1 MQRMPKNFVA
11 QSFTV
16 KSTEVSKL
24 TDDKIISL
32 ACPKIIDGDEE
43 KKVNRDQVEVLRN
56 TIQEKKGNYNVF
68 LVFKDKQGNMVK
80 GFEVEVKVHVT
91 NKKKQVLLA
100 LVTFLLV
107 TLAVGVGWYYNNRS
121 PTVVAGIPSATTE
134 KMSEVALK
142 KYAEKQVDK
151 SNVTIQVFPNISI
164 NSDGKSGKMYIQNI
178 PTNKTAQVATL
189 KDKKT
194 GEILYTSELLKPGYQ
209 VSKILLNKQLSK
221 GQYEGIVTLTF
232 YDLKKE
238 KQVGRANVSVNISVS

>member
-1 MQRMPKNFVA
+1 MQRIPKKFVA

-32 ACPKIIDGDEE
+32 ACPLIIDGDEK
-43 KKVNRDQVEVLRN
+43 KKVNSDQVEVLRN
-56 TIQEKKGNYNVF
+56 TIREKKGIYNVF

-80 GFEVEVKVHVT
+80 GFEVEVKVYVT
-91 NKKKQVLLA
+91 DKKKQLL
-100 LVTFLLV
+100 LGLLLLLLV
-107 TLAVGVGWYYNNRS
+107 AIAVGTGWYYNRS
-121 PTVVAGIPSATTE
+121 PTVVSGIPSATTE
-134 KMSEVALK
+134 KMSEASLK

-164 NSDGKSGKMYIQNI
+164 DSDGKSGNMYIQNI

-209 VSKILLNKQLSK
+209 VSKIFLNKQLSK
-221 GQYEGIVTLTF
+221 GHHEGIVTLTF

-238 KQVGRANVSVNISVS
+238 KQVGRVNVSVNISVS